1 VAEENKE
8 GISEKV
14 PGATATAVTVEIG
27 LVGHSPSKK
36 ISVFLPPGDP
46 VPYDKVDR
54 PLTGKHGPRLDGP
67 RKVTGR
73 ATYTHDVSRPGMLHG
88 RVLRSPY
95 AHADIV
101 SIDTSKLDAMGVVWV
116 KPEKKKVRYHGEA
129 VLALAASTP
138 QLADDALHAVT
149 VRYDVKPHTV
159 RLVDAMRPGAPL
171 VFEKPVEEKRSAGD
185 APSSGG
191 AVAQHGNVK
200 GPKVSG
206 ARRGVPVP
214 PRELDAFNGEV
225 AKALAEADATLELTL
240 TTAVQTHVPM
250 ETHSLFAE
258 WEGDRL
264 KVYAST
270 QGTFTVKDELATVL
284 GIPKDKVEV
293 VAEYVGGG
301 FGAKFGAGDYGVFA
315 AQLAKKAG
323 KPVRLILD
331 RKEEHLAAGNRPDS
345 INTIKVGYKKD
356 GTVTAVQY
364 TSVGTAGVATG
375 TGTGSFAKNAY
386 DFPNVKVEESDVF
399 THLGPGCAMRAPGHP
414 QGAFTVEAALDAV
427 ADACGLDPLAVRF
440 KNDPSEVRRAEWEA
454 AARAIGWSRRD
465 AITKANKAAA
475 TAGLPLRR
483 GLGCAA
489 AVWYNIVSKGSQV
502 QVRVH
507 RDGTVEVEN
516 GVQEIGGGIRTA
528 VGLVTAEELGLPV
541 EAVSV
546 HIGNSKYPFGP
557 ASGGSTTTASLIPA
571 VRAAAYH
578 AARKLA
584 EVAAPLLGARPE
596 DVTLGGGAFL
606 ANGKRADWAKV
617 CGRMSGESI
626 LAIGD
631 RAPDFDGTDPRLF
644 GAQFVDVVVDTETG
658 VVRVEKVAA
667 AHSCGLAVWKTGVES
682 QIRGGVLQGVSYAL
696 FEERVIDLP
705 TGRFMN
711 PNIEQYKILGAQD
724 VPEVV
729 TIVLDL
735 FAGRNNAHARGI
747 GEPAV
752 VPTAAAIA
760 NAVSHA
766 LGSRITDLPITPAR
780 VLAASPTL
788 QSPLR
793 AERASGAEVRA

>member
-1 VAEENKE
+1 MAETPGTKTKIRVGLAGHTTEIEVA
-8 GISEKV
+8 
-14 PGATATAVTVEIG
+14 
-27 LVGHSPSKK
+27 
-36 ISVFLPPGDP
+36 LPPGDP
-46 VPYDKVDR
+46 LPYDTVDR
-54 PLTGKHGPRLDGP
+54 PLTGRRRPRLDGP
-67 RKVTGR
+67 QKVTGR
-73 ATYTHDVSRPGMLHG
+73 ATYTHDVNRPGMLYG

-129 VLALAASTP
+129 VLALAAATP
-138 QLADDALHAVT
+138 QLADDALHAVA
-149 VRYDVKPHTV
+149 VQYDVKPHTV
-159 RLVDAMRPGAPL
+159 RLVDAMRDGAPL
-171 VFEKPVEEKRSAGD
+171 VFEKPGEGRSAPYGD
-185 APSSGG
+185 APSLQD
-191 AVAQHGNVK
+191 AVPQHGNVR
-200 GPKVSG
+200 GPKTSG
-206 ARRGVPVP
+206 KGDVKK
-214 PRELDAFNGEV
+214 G
-225 AKALAEADATLELTL
+225 LAEADATLELTV

-258 WEGDRL
+258 WEGDSL

-293 VAEYVGGG
+293 IAEYVGGG

-323 KPVRLILD
+323 KPVKLILD

-386 DFPNVKVEESDVF
+386 GFPNVKVDESDVF

-414 QGAFTVEAALDAV
+414 QGAFTVETALDAV
-427 ADACGLDPLAVRF
+427 AEACGLDPLAVRF
-440 KNDPSEVRRAEWEA
+440 KNDPSDVRRAEWEA
-454 AARAIGWSRRD
+454 AAKAIGWSRRD
-465 AITKANKAAA
+465 AITKANKAAED
-475 TAGLPLRR
+475 AGLPLRR

-507 RDGTVEVEN
+507 KDGAVEVEN

-541 EAVSV
+541 ESV
-546 HIGNSKYPFGP
+546 NVRIGNSKYPFGP

-571 VRAAAYH
+571 VRSAAFH

-584 EVAAPLLGARPE
+584 EIAAPLLGAKPE
-596 DVTLGGGAFL
+596 DVTLKGGAFL

-617 CGRMSGESI
+617 CARMSGESI
-626 LAIGD
+626 LATGD

-644 GAQFVDVVVDTETG
+644 GAQFADVVVDVETG

-682 QIRGGVLQGVSYAL
+682 QIRGGILQGVSYAL

-711 PNIEQYKILGAQD
+711 PNIEQYKILGAKD
-724 VPEVV
+724 VPEIV

-735 FAGRNNAHARGI
+735 FAGKNSAHARGI

-780 VLAASPTL
+780 VLAAAPTIV
-788 QSPLR
+788 SPLR
-793 AERASGAEVRA
+793 AEWPARAEVKS

>member
-1 VAEENKE
+1 
-8 GISEKV
+8 G
-14 PGATATAVTVEIG
+14 PRPVTG
-27 LVGHSPSKK
+27 
-36 ISVFLPPGDP
+36 
-46 VPYDKVDR
+46 R
-54 PLTGKHGPRLDGP
+54 RRPRLDGP
-67 RKVTGR
+67 QKVTGR
-73 ATYTHDVSRPGMLHG
+73 AVFTHDARRPGMLHA
-88 RVLRSPY
+88 RILRSPH
-95 AHADIV
+95 AHAKIV
-101 SIDTSKLDAMGVVWV
+101 SIDTSAAEQVSGVVIETPG
-116 KPEKKKVRYHGEA
+116 KDTVRYHGEA
-129 VLALAASTP
+129 SLALAAPTR
-138 QLADDALHAVT
+138 AAAEDALRAVK
-149 VRYDVKPHTV
+149 VVYDVLPHTV
-159 RLVDAMRPGAPL
+159 SLAAARQEGSPL
-171 VFEKPVEEKRSAGD
+171 VFQKAVTERSSAGD
-185 APSSGG
+185 VPG
-191 AVAQHGNVK
+191 ATLPVEQRGNIR
-200 GPKVSG
+200 GPKTSG
-206 ARRGVPVP
+206 RGDV
-214 PRELDAFNGEV
+214 DKGF
-225 AKALAEADATLELTL
+225 AEADGTLEIV
-240 TTAVQTHVPM
+240 TTTSVQTHVPL

-258 WEGDRL
+258 WVGDTL
-264 KVYAST
+264 EVQAST
-270 QGTFTVKDELATVL
+270 QGTFSVRDELAEVFKL
-284 GIPKDKVEV
+284 PKNKVRV
-293 VAEYVGGG
+293 RAEFTGGG
-301 FGAKFGAGDYGVFA
+301 FGAKFGAGEYGVFA
-315 AQLAKKAG
+315 AKLAKKAG
-323 KPVRLILD
+323 KPVLMALD

-386 DFPNVKVEESDVF
+386 GFPNVKVDESDVF
-399 THLGPGCAMRAPGHP
+399 TNLGPGCAMRAPGHP

-427 ADACGLDPLAVRF
+427 AEACGLDPLAVRY
-440 KNDPSEVRRAEWEA
+440 KNDPSDVRRAEWEA
-454 AARAIGWSRRD
+454 AAKAIGWSRRD
-465 AITKANKAAA
+465 AITKANKTAAA
-475 TAGLPLRR
+475 AGLPLRR

-507 RDGTVEVEN
+507 KDGAVEVEN

-546 HIGNSKYPFGP
+546 HIGNSKYPYGP

-571 VRAAAYH
+571 VRAAAFH

-584 EVAAPLLGARPE
+584 EIAAPLLGAKPE
-596 DVTLGGGAFL
+596 DVTLEGGAFL

-617 CGRMSGESI
+617 CARMSGESI
-626 LAIGD
+626 LATGD

-644 GAQFVDVVVDTETG
+644 GAQFADVVVDVETG

-711 PNIEQYKILGAQD
+711 PNIEQYKILGAKD

-735 FAGRNNAHARGI
+735 FAGKNNAHVRGI

-780 VLAASPTL
+780 ILAAAPTIVN
-788 QSPLR
+788 PLR
-793 AERASGAEVRA
+793 AERPAGVEVKS